1 MNSSIHPAGADRA
14 GGSHSTRR
22 RSAIVAGTIAVLAA
36 SIVALA
42 LLPGVAGQASAA
54 FAGQNG
60 KIVFQ
65 SNRDGDF
72 EIFIMS
78 RNGQGVKQLTH
89 NSATDSGPAFSPDGK
104 RIVFA
109 SNRDGDFEIYTM
121 NAADGSG
128 VTRITDNPADDF
140 DPVFAP
146 DGQRIV
152 FVSDRGFGDDDL
164 YLFVGAATP
173 PVLLTPDQ
181 ADPSAPDDFE
191 PAVSPVAPPGVDL
204 RIAFTST
211 RFGGERILGLDVR
224 DDGQRLVS
232 LISNS
237 DQDFGASYS
246 PTGSQIVFFS
256 QRPNDRGFNNQSIF
270 TMSESGAGPTR
281 LTNRPGQPPTSDDH
295 PAFSPDGGFI
305 VFTSGR
311 AVGGG
316 FEIYRM
322 NPDGS
327 GLTRL
332 TNNPADDRAP
342 DWGPA

>member
-1 MNSSIHPAGADRA
+1 MEGSSIHPDGARRA
-14 GGSHSTRR
+14 GGA
-22 RSAIVAGTIAVLAA
+22 RSKRWRPAIAALAA
-36 SIVALA
+36 SVAALA
-42 LLPGVAGQASAA
+42 LLAGVAGQANAA
-54 FAGQNG
+54 GMAFPGQNG

-65 SNRDGDF
+65 SDRDGDN
-72 EIFIMS
+72 EIYIMS

-89 NSATDSGPAFSPDGK
+89 NTAIDSDPGFSPDGK

-140 DPVFAP
+140 DPAFAP
-146 DGQRIV
+146 DGQRVV

-164 YLFVGAATP
+164 YLFAGPSRA

-181 ADPSAPDDFE
+181 LDPSAPQDFE
-191 PAVSPVAPPGVDL
+191 PAVSPVPRAGFDL

-211 RFGGERILGLDVR
+211 RFGGERIFALDVR
-224 DDGQRLVS
+224 GDGQKFVS

-237 DQDFGASYS
+237 DQDFDPSYS
-246 PTGSQIVFFS
+246 PRGSRIVFTS
-256 QRPNDRGFNNQSIF
+256 MRPNDRGLNNPSIF
-270 TMSESGAGPTR
+270 TMSESGAGPAR
-281 LTNRPGQPPTSDDH
+281 LTNRPGQPPTGDDE
-295 PAFSPDGGFI
+295 PVFSPDGGFI
-305 VFTSGR
+305 LFTSGR
-311 AVGGG
+311 AAGGG

-332 TNNPADDRAP
+332 TNNPADDQAP